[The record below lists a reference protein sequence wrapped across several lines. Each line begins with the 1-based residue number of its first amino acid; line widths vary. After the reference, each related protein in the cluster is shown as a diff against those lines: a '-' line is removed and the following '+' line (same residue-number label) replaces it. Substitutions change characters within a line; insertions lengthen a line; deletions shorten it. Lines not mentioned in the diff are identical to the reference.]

1 MSENEAGTWQR
12 RPFVISPWKGSVF
25 VGGWLPD
32 HASTP
37 CVKLKP
43 ENHEPLQ
50 KQMCTEVPD
59 RSFTSVQMVHTHTQL
74 FHIQLLFLSILHHLL
89 RFPPCPLPLQ
99 LLFLILGKS
108 WLMGLSGPFIEEVS
122 QNYFVLDLP
131 ISTLKEV
138 LQNCFVLTGT
148 LKEV

>member
-50 KQMCTEVPD
+50 KQKCTEVPD
-59 RSFTSVQMVHTHTQL
+59 RSFTSVQMVHTHTT
-74 FHIQLLFLSILHHLL
+74 
-89 RFPPCPLPLQ
+89 LPHTT
-99 LLFLILGKS
+99 
-108 WLMGLSGPFIEEVS
+108 
-122 QNYFVLDLP
+122 FVLIDPPPPPSFFLPAPSRFNFCFWFLEKVDLWGYP
-131 ISTLKEV
+131 VLSLRKSRRITLFWTCQSPLLKEV